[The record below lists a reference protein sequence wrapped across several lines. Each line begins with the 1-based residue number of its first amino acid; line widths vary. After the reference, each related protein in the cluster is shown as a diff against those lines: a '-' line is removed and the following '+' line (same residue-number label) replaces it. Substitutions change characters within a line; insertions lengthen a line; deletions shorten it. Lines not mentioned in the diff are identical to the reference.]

1 MHPVYFKTSGVGSDV
16 VYPLR
21 TAIDVRAETSCGLI
35 SQIPSKYIVWN
46 LQLRQSEVPCQVRQL
61 TFQAIAHWLAVCQLV
76 HRCPFGVGLVEIDR
90 PCGLTQIDIKHSM
103 LETQRILF
111 STGRRQEYIL
121 GRLEAARERAL
132 RFHALRKSQ
141 ARMGVEFSLVKVF
154 SRHTPKKTL
163 VERARAT
170 PHTNMCI
177 QWPVCINKSKFVCN
191 IYTYIIPMSI

>member
-1 MHPVYFKTSGVGSDV
+1 M
-16 VYPLR
+16 
-21 TAIDVRAETSCGLI
+21 
-35 SQIPSKYIVWN
+35 
-46 LQLRQSEVPCQVRQL
+46 
-61 TFQAIAHWLAVCQLV
+61 
-76 HRCPFGVGLVEIDR
+76 EIDR

-154 SRHTPKKTL
+154 SRHTPKKTFGRKSEGDSPHKY
-163 VERARAT
+163 VHTMAR
-170 PHTNMCI
+170 MYKQI
-177 QWPVCINKSKFVCN
+177 
-191 IYTYIIPMSI
+191 